1 MLQLK
6 TKDDTQ
12 ADGFLFNG
20 FVLTLFVDA
29 CLDFSIAQ
37 YMEDWYLT
45 YKKILL
51 SRIRKEN
58 ISQTN

>member
-1 MLQLK
+1 MK
-6 TKDDTQ
+6 TEDDLH
-12 ADGFLFNG
+12 AEDFLLDG
-20 FVLTLFVDA
+20 FVLMLFVNV
-29 CLDFSIAQ
+29 CLDYSIAQ